1 MGSNCTKSNPNDI
14 ASIKGNKDK
23 KPITINLGSD
33 PMTIGVSATK
43 YTLDTV
49 KSPKNV
55 NTDPEF
61 VAAKE
66 AQYLACMELING
78 ELGDPF
84 NERAFGCIIG
94 AFVGDSCGSYIEF
107 DELFASPNK
116 IANCLKMPGGGYH

>member
-1 MGSNCTKSNPNDI
+1 MGGNCTKSNPNDI

-33 PMTIGVSATK
+33 PMTIGTSATK
-43 YTLDTV
+43 FTLDTV

-66 AQYLACMELING
+66 A
-78 ELGDPF
+78 
-84 NERAFGCIIG
+84 
-94 AFVGDSCGSYIEF
+94 
-107 DELFASPNK
+107 
-116 IANCLKMPGGGYH
+116 